1 MLKHLFIPSESKSD
15 KNIVLI
21 HGLGGDHRIWKHQI
35 PSLQKKFNVLT
46 IDLPSHAENN
56 KKLSAMTTSIDA
68 VSKEILK
75 VIDYLKLNKCIFIG
89 VSLGTVF
96 IKHIEMYYPKYVES
110 AILVGAIGNVSLF
123 LKASVNIFSKI
134 GDKLPFQFVYRLF
147 SRIIMPLKRS
157 EKSRKIF
164 CKCAEELNATEFKQW
179 MIILA
184 ESIKMNLKFKTEER
198 LQNLYISGVFDIC
211 FLKGIKKEVAQT
223 RAKLIQLEQCGHVC
237 NIDRREEF
245 NTIVMDYLE
254 SKHCT
259 A

>member
-35 PSLQKKFNVLT
+35 PSLQQKFNILT

-56 KKLSAMTTSIDA
+56 KKLSAMTATIDA

-75 VIDYLKLNKCIFIG
+75 VIDYLKLEKCIFIG

-96 IKHIEMYYPKYVES
+96 IKHIQMYYPKYVES
-110 AILVGAIGNVSLF
+110 SVLVGAIGNVNLF
-123 LKASVNIFSKI
+123 LKTSVKLFSKI
-134 GDKLPFQFVYRLF
+134 GDKLPFQFVYRAF

-164 CKCAEELNATEFKQW
+164 CKCAEELNAKEFKQW
-179 MIILA
+179 MIILT
-184 ESIKMNLKFKTEER
+184 ESLKMNLKYKAEEH
-198 LQNLYISGVFDIC
+198 LHTLYISGVFDVC
-211 FLKGIKKEVAQT
+211 FLKGIKKEVAST
-223 RAKLIQLEQCGHVC
+223 HSKLIEMEQCGHVC
-237 NIDRREEF
+237 NIDQRESF
-245 NTIVMDYLE
+245 NTILMNYLE
-254 SKHCT
+254 SGNCV